1 METCTQTNIQLNTI
15 DTKTTSCD
23 VIIKETNKLTTVI
36 KQLEKQLNKDQQN
49 TANDMVTELES
60 KQFNLK
66 KDHGIAIFSTVNN
79 QSIPVLKKIAD
90 DITNKHQN
98 AIICIGS
105 IVNDK
110 GHIIVKIGK
119 QLLEHYNANDIIK
132 HITTIT
138 GGGGGGREQMAQAGG
153 CDPEKL
159 NNAINTLKETYKK

>member
-1 METCTQTNIQLNTI
+1 MI
-15 DTKTTSCD
+15 
-23 VIIKETNKLTTVI
+23 IIKETNKLTTVI
-36 KQLEKQLNKDQQN
+36 KQLEKQLNKVNQQN

-66 KDHGIAIFSTVNN
+66 KDHGIGNIFNKEDN

-110 GHIIVKIGK
+110 GYIIVK
-119 QLLEHYNANDIIK
+119 
-132 HITTIT
+132 
-138 GGGGGGREQMAQAGG
+138 
-153 CDPEKL
+153 
-159 NNAINTLKETYKK
+159 